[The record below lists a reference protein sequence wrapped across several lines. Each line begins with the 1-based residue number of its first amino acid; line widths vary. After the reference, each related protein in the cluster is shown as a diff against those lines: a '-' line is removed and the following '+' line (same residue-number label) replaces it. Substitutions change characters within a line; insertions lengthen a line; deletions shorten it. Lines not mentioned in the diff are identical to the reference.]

1 MSRCAIAQRRYPGRD
16 EIKIQRGAMAKQ
28 ERHSRLAVK
37 DKRQCRRRPQLWP
50 EFPLGEWK
58 NIEPRLKPRPHKTTC
73 AAAFPGLAP
82 LRAGGRA
89 RIPTTAR

>member
-1 MSRCAIAQRRYPGRD
+1 MSRCAIAHGDIRGTK
-16 EIKIQRGAMAKQ
+16 EIEIQRGAMAEQ
-28 ERHSRLAVK
+28 ERGRRAAVK
-37 DKRQCRRRPQLWP
+37 DEGQRRGRPQLWP